1 MQKTKTSLLLICSA
15 VTYCAA
21 SQAAL
26 ELAPLGEPPV
36 PADNAQSL
44 QKVELGKMLF
54 FDGRLS
60 GDTSMACAAC
70 HIQTQGWAFPD
81 DLSMGYPG
89 TVHWRN
95 SQTIINSAYYDKL
108 FWAGSAMS
116 LEKQAPAA
124 AKGAVAGNGE
134 DDIMEARL
142 ALVPEYVER
151 FRDVFGDKSPKIHN
165 AWRAIAAFERT
176 LVQRD
181 TPIDNYLLG
190 DKSAL
195 SAQQLRG
202 KELFENKARCIACHN
217 GALASDQNFYNIGVP
232 PSPWWEEDGMA
243 QITFRWEL
251 YSKGVTEEMYRTFKA
266 DPGGYF
272 RAKRKEMLG
281 TFRTPSLRY
290 TKYTAPYMH
299 NGVIPTLK
307 EVIEFYDRGGV
318 ASDGRTTGFPQT
330 KSPLIQP
337 LGLTEQ
343 EKKELLAFVEA
354 FSGEQILIEE
364 PDIPDFQPLFTE
376 EELLQAKK

>member
-1 MQKTKTSLLLICSA
+1 MRKINAFSALTLCASLFCSTA
-15 VTYCAA
+15 YAE
-21 SQAAL
+21 L
-26 ELAPLGEPPV
+26 KLAPLGEVPV
-36 PADNAQSL
+36 PADNPQTPE
-44 QKVELGKMLF
+44 KIELGKMLF

-60 GDTSMACAAC
+60 GDTSMPCSAC
-70 HIQTQGWAFPD
+70 HIQTQGWGFPD

-95 SQTIINSAYYDKL
+95 SQTIINSAYYNKL

-142 ALVPEYVER
+142 ALIPDYVER
-151 FRDVFGDKSPKIHN
+151 FRQVFGDKSPKIHN

-181 TPIDNYLLG
+181 TPVDRYLLG
-190 DKSAL
+190 DKTAL
-195 SAQQLRG
+195 TESQIRG
-202 KELFENKARCIACHN
+202 KQLFETKAQCIACHN
-217 GALASDQNFYNIGVP
+217 GSLASDQAFYNIGVP
-232 PSPWWEEDGMA
+232 PSPWWQDDGMA

-299 NGVIPTLK
+299 NGVIPSLK
-307 EVIEFYDRGGV
+307 EVIEFYNRGGI
-318 ASDGRTTGFPQT
+318 ASDGRSTGFPQT
-330 KSPLIQP
+330 KSELIRP

-343 EKKELLAFVEA
+343 EKQDLLSFVEA
-354 FSGEQILIEE
+354 FSGEPILIEE
-364 PDIPDFQPLFTE
+364 PELPEYQRLFSE
-376 EELLQAKK
+376 QELAEAKK

>member
-1 MQKTKTSLLLICSA
+1 MLKINASILLTGSVLLFSST
-15 VTYCAA
+15 VVAA
-21 SQAAL
+21 P
-26 ELAPLGEPPV
+26 ELAPLGEPPI
-36 PADNAQSL
+36 PADNLQSAE
-44 QKVELGKMLF
+44 KVELGKILF

-60 GDTSMACAAC
+60 GDTSMPCSAC
-70 HIQTQGWAFPD
+70 HIQNQGWAFPD

-151 FRDVFGDKSPKIHN
+151 FRDVFGDKSPKIQN

-181 TPIDNYLLG
+181 TPIDEYLLG
-190 DKSAL
+190 DKTAL
-195 SAQQLRG
+195 TEQQIRG
-202 KELFENKARCIACHN
+202 KNLFENKAGCVACHN

-232 PSPWWEEDGMA
+232 PSPWWSDDGMA

-251 YSKGVTEEMYRTFKA
+251 YSKGVTEEMYRSFKA

-307 EVIEFYDRGGV
+307 EVIEFYNRGGI
-318 ASDGRTTGFPQT
+318 ASDGRTTGFPKT
-330 KSPLIQP
+330 KSPLIRP

-343 EKKELLAFVEA
+343 EKSDLLAFIEA
-354 FSGEQILIEE
+354 FSGEPIVIEE
-364 PDIPDFQPLFTE
+364 PRIPDYQPLFTE
-376 EELLQAKK
+376 DELQKAKK